1 VKAERQNRFR
11 ATASTVTPAVAA
23 YLARRQYPLSKTDL
37 EDLVEEVLIIVWRRL
52 EDIPE
57 GAEIPWSIG
66 VARNVRRNAV
76 RKFSNGLA
84 ATSQLRPA
92 TDTASAEDVFI
103 ADEGVRSALAALH
116 DDDRDLLLLH
126 FWDGLGAA
134 EIATIFG
141 VSANAAAVRLSRAQ
155 ERFRRHFEISNVG

>member
-1 VKAERQNRFR
+1 VKVERQKRFR
-11 ATASTVTPAVAA
+11 ATAAVVTPAVAA
-23 YLARRQYPLSKTDL
+23 YLARRQYPMSKTDL

-52 EDIPE
+52 DDIPQ

-76 RKFSNGLA
+76 RKLYNGQA
-84 ATSQLRPA
+84 ATDQLRPA
-92 TDTASAEDVFI
+92 TATASAEDSYL

-126 FWDGLGAA
+126 FWDGLRAD
-134 EIATIFG
+134 EIAVILG
-141 VSANAAAVRLSRAQ
+141 ISANAAAVRLSRAQ
-155 ERFRRHFEISNVG
+155 ERFRHHFEVSNVG